1 VRIIGPFFLALGL
14 PIAGWGVW
22 LVSTEDV
29 QGGRHEVGAIWLATG
44 GFLVLLGIV
53 LLALGSDSRS

>member
-14 PIAGWGVW
+14 PIAGWGIW

-29 QGGRHEVGAIWLATG
+29 QGGRHGVGAIWLAVG
-44 GFLVLLGIV
+44 GFLVLLGVV
-53 LLALGSDSRS
+53 LLALSRDSRS